1 MITVIEIPIE
11 EFKKDIYNRYT
22 KLFPKDEQREWKKI
36 EKTYSNGIEHFYKIV
51 IDNINIGFIILEK
64 INNNPYYI
72 DYFAIY
78 EEYQNKGYGTSAI
91 KYLIDNIIMDKG
103 LIAEIEKVKED
114 DLQTIN
120 RLNFYK
126 NIGFKEVG
134 SEYLL
139 YNVCYEPIAYLNNI
153 DKTLVDKSFFEYYI
167 TNVGKEDLEKN
178 CKIIK

>member
-1 MITVIEIPIE
+1 
-11 EFKKDIYNRYT
+11 
-22 KLFPKDEQREWKKI
+22 
-36 EKTYSNGIEHFYKIV
+36 
-51 IDNINIGFIILEK
+51 
-64 INNNPYYI
+64 
-72 DYFAIY
+72 
-78 EEYQNKGYGTSAI
+78 
-91 KYLIDNIIMDKG
+91 MDKG

-153 DKTLVDKSFFEYYI
+153 DKTLVDKSLFEYYI